1 MHHLH
6 VNPTSHLLINQ
17 GWAKWHFLSLGIVN
31 TKANLGN
38 EMKWLYSVVGGSPYT
53 LKYLWDAWWMFG
65 FYNKIL
71 QGKSRKKQDWQN
83 LIITEVGWWVYGC
96 LFHRFSLVLCML
108 TISHDKVLCFF
119 LSGSSRF
126 KIYLNEFF
134 DNINEMKSNFFI
146 FIINTD
152 FKTRK
157 QVAEVIYRIPIM

>member
-1 MHHLH
+1 
-6 VNPTSHLLINQ
+6 
-17 GWAKWHFLSLGIVN
+17 
-31 TKANLGN
+31 
-38 EMKWLYSVVGGSPYT
+38 
-53 LKYLWDAWWMFG
+53 
-65 FYNKIL
+65 
-71 QGKSRKKQDWQN
+71 
-83 LIITEVGWWVYGC
+83 
-96 LFHRFSLVLCML
+96 ML